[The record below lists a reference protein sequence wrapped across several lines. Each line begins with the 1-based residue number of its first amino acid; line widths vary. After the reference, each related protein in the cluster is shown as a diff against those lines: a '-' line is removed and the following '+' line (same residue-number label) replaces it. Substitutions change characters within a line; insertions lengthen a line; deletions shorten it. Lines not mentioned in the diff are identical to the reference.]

1 MFKLALKNV
10 FRRKNQVLIA
20 IFVTLISTLV
30 FTVVYN
36 IYKEIDDGIKFN
48 EDRMGA
54 DVVIYPAEAESN
66 PQDFLFS
73 GVAEMKYFEEDK
85 LMERIPKDKIEKVT
99 NQFFVKTLP
108 GGVCCGTDKTYRIV
122 GVDGE
127 SDFLIKPWLE
137 NENIEK
143 IEDGMMVLGQNIGG
157 EFGRKAF
164 LLNNVFDVKGRL
176 YRTGSGFD
184 ESIFMDLDTVRDLG
198 KKTFSTDYFDEKD
211 PQKLITTSFIKLKDG
226 VDVNEFIDNL
236 NVEGFGAKAIHVSQV
251 RDMVKEQANSFLLL
265 FLIFA
270 LLVFLITAIAIST
283 LYNMIAKE
291 RKTEIGYLRSIGLSK
306 KKVLQESF
314 LEVLIQSGTAGLI
327 GSILGGLSTVF
338 ITERIRKL
346 MALPLGIDVNQ
357 IIISMVLSLVFAI
370 VISLLATI
378 RPILKNSSI
387 EPSQAITG
395 GI

>member
-85 LMERIPKDKIEKVT
+85 LMERIPKEKIEKVT
-99 NQFFVKTLP
+99 NQFFIKTLP

-236 NVEGFGAKAIHVSQV
+236 NVEDFGAKAIHVSQV

-270 LLVFLITAIAIST
+270 PLVFLTTAIAIST

-327 GSILGGLSTVF
+327 GAVLGGLSTVF

-346 MALPLGIDVNQ
+346 MALPLGTDVNQ

-370 VISLLATI
+370 AISLLATI

>member
-10 FRRKNQVLIA
+10 FRRKNQVLLA
-20 IFVTLISTLV
+20 IFVTLLSTLV

-36 IYKEIDDGIKFN
+36 IYREIDDGLKLN
-48 EDRMGA
+48 EERMGA
-54 DVVIYPAEAESN
+54 DVVIYPSEAESN
-66 PQDFLFS
+66 PQDFLYS
-73 GVAEMKYFEEDK
+73 GVAEMKYIEEDK
-85 LMERIPKDKIEKVT
+85 LMERLPKDKIEKVT
-99 NQFFVKTLP
+99 NEFFIKTLP

-122 GVDGE
+122 GVDNQT
-127 SDFLIKPWLE
+127 DFLIKPWLE
-137 NENIEK
+137 NENLSK
-143 IEDGMMVLGQNIGG
+143 IEDGMMVLGQNIGN

-184 ESIFMDLDTVRDLG
+184 ESIFMDIDTVRKLG
-198 KKTFSTDYFDEKD
+198 KNTFSSDYFDEKD
-211 PQKLITTSFIKLKDG
+211 PEKLITTSFIKIKDG
-226 VDVNEFIDNL
+226 VDVNEFIDDL
-236 NVEGFGAKAIHVSQV
+236 KVEDLKAGVIHVSQV
-251 RDMVKEQANSFLLL
+251 RDMVKEQANSFLQL

-270 LLVFLITAIAIST
+270 ILVFLTTAIAVST
-283 LYNMIAKE
+283 LYNMMAKE

-327 GSILGGLSTVF
+327 GAILGGLSTVF

-346 MALPLGIDVNQ
+346 MALPLGMDVRQ
-357 IIISMVLSLVFAI
+357 IIISSALSLVFAI
-370 VISLLATI
+370 LISLLATI

>member
-10 FRRKNQVLIA
+10 SRRKNQVLLA
-20 IFVTLISTLV
+20 IFVTLLSTLV

-36 IYKEIDDGIKFN
+36 IYREIDDGLKLN
-48 EDRMGA
+48 EERMGA

-66 PQDFLFS
+66 PQDFLYS
-73 GVAEMKYFEEDK
+73 GAAEMKYIEEDK
-85 LMERIPKDKIEKVT
+85 LMERLPKDKIEKVT
-99 NQFFVKTLP
+99 NEFFIKTLP

-143 IEDGMMVLGQNIGG
+143 IEDGMMVLGQNIGN

-184 ESIFMDLDTVRDLG
+184 ESIFMDIDTVRKLG
-198 KKTFSTDYFDEKD
+198 KNTFSSDYFDEKD
-211 PQKLITTSFIKLKDG
+211 PGKLITTSFIKLKDG
-226 VDVNEFIDNL
+226 VDVNEFIDSL
-236 NVEGFGAKAIHVSQV
+236 KIEDLKAGVIHVSQV
-251 RDMVKEQANSFLLL
+251 RDMVKEQANTFLQL

-270 LLVFLITAIAIST
+270 ILVFLTTAIAVST
-283 LYNMIAKE
+283 LYNMMAKE

-327 GSILGGLSTVF
+327 GAFLGGLSTVF
-338 ITERIRKL
+338 ITDRIRKL
-346 MALPLGIDVNQ
+346 MALPLGMDVRQ
-357 IIISMVLSLVFAI
+357 IIISMLLSLVFAI
-370 VISLLATI
+370 LISLLATI
-378 RPILKNSSI
+378 RPIMKNSSI

>member
-10 FRRKNQVLIA
+10 FRRKNQVLLA
-20 IFVTLISTLV
+20 IFVTLLSTLV

-36 IYKEIDDGIKFN
+36 IYREIDDGLKLN
-48 EDRMGA
+48 EERMGA

-66 PQDFLFS
+66 PQDFLYS
-73 GVAEMKYFEEDK
+73 GAAEMKYIEEDK
-85 LMERIPKDKIEKVT
+85 LMERLPKDKIEKVT
-99 NQFFVKTLP
+99 NEFFIKTLP

-143 IEDGMMVLGQNIGG
+143 IEDGMMVLGQNIGN

-184 ESIFMDLDTVRDLG
+184 ESIFMDIDTVRKLG
-198 KKTFSTDYFDEKD
+198 KNTFSSDYFDEKD
-211 PQKLITTSFIKLKDG
+211 PGKLITTSFIKLKDG
-226 VDVNEFIDNL
+226 VDVNEFIDSL
-236 NVEGFGAKAIHVSQV
+236 KIEDLKAGVIHVSQV
-251 RDMVKEQANSFLLL
+251 RDMVKEQANTFLQL

-270 LLVFLITAIAIST
+270 VLVFLTTAIAVST
-283 LYNMIAKE
+283 LYNMMAKE

-327 GSILGGLSTVF
+327 GAFLGGLSTVF
-338 ITERIRKL
+338 ITDRIRKL
-346 MALPLGIDVNQ
+346 MALPLGMDVRQ
-357 IIISMVLSLVFAI
+357 IIISMLLSLVFAI
-370 VISLLATI
+370 LISLLATI
-378 RPILKNSSI
+378 RPIMKNSSI

>member
-36 IYKEIDDGIKFN
+36 IYREIDDGIKFN

-164 LLNNVFDVKGRL
+164 LLNNVFDVKGKL

>member
-36 IYKEIDDGIKFN
+36 IYREIDDGIKFN

-127 SDFLIKPWLE
+127 SDFLIKPWLQ

-164 LLNNVFDVKGRL
+164 LLNNVFDVKGKL

>member
-143 IEDGMMVLGQNIGG
+143 IEDGMMVLGQNIGS

-251 RDMVKEQANSFLLL
+251 RDIVKEQANSFLLL

-327 GSILGGLSTVF
+327 GAVLGGLSTVF

>member
-30 FTVVYN
+30 FIVVYN

-99 NQFFVKTLP
+99 NQFFVKTLQ

-236 NVEGFGAKAIHVSQV
+236 NVEGFGAKVIHVSQV

-327 GSILGGLSTVF
+327 GAVLGGLSTVF

>member
-54 DVVIYPAEAESN
+54 DVVIYSTEAESN

-85 LMERIPKDKIEKVT
+85 LMERIPKDKIKKLT

-108 GGVCCGTDKTYRIV
+108 GGACCGTDKTYRIV
-122 GVDGE
+122 GVD
-127 SDFLIKPWLE
+127 SDTDFLIKPWLQ
-137 NENIEK
+137 NENLKNIDK
-143 IEDGMMVLGQNIGG
+143 GMMVLGQNIGS

-164 LLNNVFDVKGRL
+164 LLNNVFDVKGKL

-198 KKTFSTDYFDEKD
+198 KKTFSTDYFDGKD

-226 VDVNEFIDNL
+226 VDVKEFIDKL
-236 NVEGFGAKAIHVSQV
+236 NVESFGAKAIHVSQV
-251 RDMVKEQANSFLLL
+251 RNMVKEQANSFLLL

-270 LLVFLITAIAIST
+270 ILVFITTAITIST
-283 LYNMIAKE
+283 LYNMIARE

-327 GSILGGLSTVF
+327 GAILGGLSTVF
-338 ITERIRKL
+338 ITDRIRKL
-346 MALPLGIDVNQ
+346 MALPLGTDVKQ
-357 IIISMVLSLVFAI
+357 IIISMVLSLLFAI

-378 RPILKNSSI
+378 RPIVKNSSI

>member
-20 IFVTLISTLV
+20 IFVTLLSTLV
-30 FTVVYN
+30 FTAVYN

-137 NENIEK
+137 NEKIEK

-211 PQKLITTSFIKLKDG
+211 PQKLITTSFIKLIDG

-327 GSILGGLSTVF
+327 GAVLGGLSTVF

>member
-30 FTVVYN
+30 FTAVYN

-99 NQFFVKTLP
+99 NQFFIKTLP

-122 GVDGE
+122 GVDGG

-143 IEDGMMVLGQNIGG
+143 IEDGMMVLGQNIGS

-164 LLNNVFDVKGRL
+164 LLNNVFDVKGKL

-270 LLVFLITAIAIST
+270 LLVFLTTAIAIST
-283 LYNMIAKE
+283 LYNMIVKE

-327 GSILGGLSTVF
+327 GAVLGGLSTVF

-346 MALPLGIDVNQ
+346 MALPLGTDVNQ

>member
-1 MFKLALKNV
+1 
-10 FRRKNQVLIA
+10 
-20 IFVTLISTLV
+20 
-30 FTVVYN
+30 
-36 IYKEIDDGIKFN
+36 
-48 EDRMGA
+48 
-54 DVVIYPAEAESN
+54 
-66 PQDFLFS
+66 
-73 GVAEMKYFEEDK
+73 
-85 LMERIPKDKIEKVT
+85 
-99 NQFFVKTLP
+99 
-108 GGVCCGTDKTYRIV
+108 
-122 GVDGE
+122 
-127 SDFLIKPWLE
+127 
-137 NENIEK
+137 
-143 IEDGMMVLGQNIGG
+143 
-157 EFGRKAF
+157 
-164 LLNNVFDVKGRL
+164 
-176 YRTGSGFD
+176 
-184 ESIFMDLDTVRDLG
+184 MDLDTVRDLG

-236 NVEGFGAKAIHVSQV
+236 NVESFGAKAIHVSQV

-327 GSILGGLSTVF
+327 GSVLGGLSTVF

>member
-30 FTVVYN
+30 FTVVYS

-54 DVVIYPAEAESN
+54 DVVIYPTEAESN

-137 NENIEK
+137 NEKIEK

-226 VDVNEFIDNL
+226 VDVNEFIDKL
-236 NVEGFGAKAIHVSQV
+236 NVESFGAKAIHVSQV

-327 GSILGGLSTVF
+327 GSVLGGLSTVF